1 VKGDAVMKTRKLF
14 YTIIISV
21 AVAGAIA
28 ALAFYAIFFKSH
40 RSVENEQ
47 AISVTA
53 VQLFSD
59 FVANEQDAN
68 KRYLDKAVE
77 VTGKITEITS
87 DMERHTVVELAT
99 DDILFG
105 VRCTLLDSQ
114 TSLQPGDTVRIKGIC
129 KGFLSDVII
138 TNGILNQ
145 EYEK

>member
-1 VKGDAVMKTRKLF
+1 MKTRKLF

>member
-1 VKGDAVMKTRKLF
+1 MKTRKLF

-40 RSVENEQ
+40 RSIDNEQ

-87 DMERHTVVELAT
+87 NMERHTVVALAT

-105 VRCTLLDSQ
+105 VRCTLLDAQ